1 MEEDWKEAGGKLTR
15 TFEFPDFAGAMVF
28 VNKVATLAEELDH
41 HPDFRIDYKKVT
53 LELTTHSA
61 GKVTE
66 KDRELAERINQ
77 LA

>member
-1 MEEDWKEAGGKLTR
+1 MKKDWKEVQGRLTR

-41 HPDFRIDYKKVT
+41 HPDFHIDYKKVT

-66 KDRELAERINQ
+66 KDRELAERISR
-77 LA
+77 LI